1 MAAALTPFSA
11 DSLSVNLDQMDKYAD
26 DLVLRGVTGIFVNGT
41 SAQSLSLTT
50 QERERLLDA
59 WLKTAAVRSKKLIVI
74 VQIGCSSIK
83 DTLYLAKHAAGQ
95 ALVAGIAVMAPSYF
109 RPQGTKECAE
119 LIITVAQA
127 NPKTPVYYYH
137 IPSMTGVPADVCETL
152 KLARH
157 YAPNTVGC
165 KFTDSN
171 FCDLARCSSEGFDCL
186 VGADDMVSFALR
198 AGAVG
203 TIGISYNFAG
213 KLFSEIYRKYTSGNS
228 GLADDLQKIGAEI
241 MHAIKVTGNVFGGCY
256 YLTQKLTGVDL
267 GQLRYPNSNISAEQ
281 QHDLDIYLERMGYEL

>member
-1 MAAALTPFSA
+1 ME
-11 DSLSVNLDQMDKYAD
+11 KYAD
-26 DLVLRGVTGIFVNGT
+26 DLVLREVTGIFVNGT

-74 VQIGCSSIK
+74 AHIACSSIK

-95 ALVAGIAVMAPSYF
+95 QLVAGIAVMAPSYF

-137 IPSMTGVPADVCETL
+137 IPYMTGVPADVCETL

-157 YAPNTVGC
+157 YAPNAVGC

-171 FCDLARCSSEGFDCL
+171 FCDMARCSTEGFDCL
-186 VGADDMVSFALR
+186 VGADDMFSFALR

-203 TIGISYNFAG
+203 SIGVSYNFTG
-213 KLFSEIYRKYTSGNS
+213 RLYSEIYREYTNGNS
-228 GLADDLQKIGAEI
+228 GLADDLQKIGAELWNK
-241 MHAIKVTGNVFGGCY
+241 IKATGNKIGSCY
-256 YLTQKLTGVDL
+256 YLTQKLTGVNF
-267 GQLRYPNSNISAEQ
+267 GQLRYPNSNISAEI